1 MGSLLGERRMVMPAA
16 RPRPSTGRERARLRL
31 GFALSQRV
39 AMAAHQGQRSFEAQV
54 RHMLEDWLRQHGP
67 CGAQPAAPQGEG

>member
-1 MGSLLGERRMVMPAA
+1 MGTLLGERRMMQVV
-16 RPRPSTGRERARLRL
+16 PRPSTGQERVRLRL

-67 CGAQPAAPQGEG
+67 CCAPHTASQGEG

>member
-1 MGSLLGERRMVMPAA
+1 MMGTLLGERRMMQVAQ
-16 RPRPSTGRERARLRL
+16 RTSTGRERARLRL

-54 RHMLEDWLRQHGP
+54 RHMLEDWLRQHGEQHVLP
-67 CGAQPAAPQGEG
+67 QPEG